1 MNTED
6 VLARIV
12 SALEGAGI
20 PYMLTGSLASS
31 IYGTPRA
38 TKDIDIVIS
47 PSEAQLR
54 KLKDLLPGNE
64 YYFDLD
70 DALDAVRRRSQFN
83 VIDFASMWKVDL
95 IVQKRRSYDR
105 TAFEHRVSIDHEGIR
120 LFVTSAEDSIISKL
134 DWAKLGDSEIQL
146 RDVAGIL
153 RARPER
159 LDRNYIEH
167 WVRELQ
173 LEPQWEAALRFSVH

>member
-1 MNTED
+1 MKPD
-6 VLARIV
+6 DILARIV

-38 TKDIDIVIS
+38 TNDIDIVIA
-47 PSEAQLR
+47 PAEGQLR
-54 KLKDLLPGNE
+54 KLKELLPE
-64 YYFDLD
+64 TDYYFDLD

-83 VIDFASMWKVDL
+83 VIDFASVWKVDL
-95 IVQKRRSYDR
+95 IIQKRRLYDR
-105 TAFEHRVSIDHEGIR
+105 TAFDHKVSIDHEGIR
-120 LFVTSAEDSIISKL
+120 LFVTTAEDSIISKL
-134 DWAKLGDSEIQL
+134 DWAKLGDSGIQL

-153 RARPER
+153 RARSEL
-159 LDRNYIEH
+159 LDRAYIEH

-173 LEPQWEAALRFSVH
+173 LEEQWEAAGRLV